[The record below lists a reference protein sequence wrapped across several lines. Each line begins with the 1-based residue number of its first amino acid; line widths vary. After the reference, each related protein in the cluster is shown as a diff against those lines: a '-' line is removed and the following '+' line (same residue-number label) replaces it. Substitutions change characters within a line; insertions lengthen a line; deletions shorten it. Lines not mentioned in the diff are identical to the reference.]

1 MAKVAPKIVILEEGE
16 DEETVYLSPSSRP
29 CLDVQQYPAQ
39 AGIDGQAGHSA
50 EDLEVGSSLS
60 RQASASSTNR
70 REATIAKIARTA
82 TFVRRLAQR
91 HDEGVQGRNELMQS
105 LKFNHSRPMD
115 VRSSCSTPP
124 PASLILAHE
133 TEERREQRREWLRDK
148 KARLKRALRLIRFN
162 PMNTP
167 LHCWLLVVTLTV
179 LYNAFVL
186 IVRQTFTQLQDEGWK
201 LGIWL
206 LLDYT
211 ADTLYIIDMIIQS
224 RTSYIDKGLLVKK
237 APKMLIHYIKS
248 RAFKLDVASLIPFDF
263 LYIIPAIGPGYLI
276 VRLNRLLRFHRVFQ
290 FFHQEESR
298 TNYPNVLRIIN
309 LLMYLSLFIHWN
321 ACFYFLISKGIGFG
335 SDEWV
340 YPNTTLEGYDSLSR
354 QYLFSLYWSTLTLTT
369 IGELPG
375 PVIEVE
381 YLFVIFDFL
390 AGVLIF
396 ATIIGL
402 IGGIISNMN
411 IRKTHFQHRL
421 DNIKQYMRYRN
432 VDKALQRRVIKWF
445 NYLWTNNQSLDEASI
460 LESLPDKLHAEIAI
474 HVHFET
480 LQRVKIFE
488 QCEASF
494 LEELVLKLAP
504 QVYSPGDFVCRKG
517 DVGKEMYIIKKGK
530 LEVLGDNNETVATL
544 SDGSYFGEISILNI
558 KNKAGNRR
566 TANVR
571 SLGYSDLFRLSK
583 ADLLE
588 VLEEYP
594 DARSILERKAEE
606 TLQRYGSTQEPEE
619 EEETPIDGEEGGAQV
634 VKEET
639 NMKLKEMEQKMRQL
653 KERLNSLVSEYNT
666 FQAKIKQRVSALED
680 MR

>member
-224 RTSYIDKGLLVKK
+224 RTSKK
-237 APKMLIHYIKS
+237 
-248 RAFKLDVASLIPFDF
+248 
-263 LYIIPAIGPGYLI
+263 
-276 VRLNRLLRFHRVFQ
+276 
-290 FFHQEESR
+290 
-298 TNYPNVLRIIN
+298 
-309 LLMYLSLFIHWN
+309 
-321 ACFYFLISKGIGFG
+321 
-335 SDEWV
+335 
-340 YPNTTLEGYDSLSR
+340 
-354 QYLFSLYWSTLTLTT
+354 
-369 IGELPG
+369 
-375 PVIEVE
+375 
-381 YLFVIFDFL
+381 
-390 AGVLIF
+390 
-396 ATIIGL
+396 
-402 IGGIISNMN
+402 
-411 IRKTHFQHRL
+411 
-421 DNIKQYMRYRN
+421 
-432 VDKALQRRVIKWF
+432 
-445 NYLWTNNQSLDEASI
+445 
-460 LESLPDKLHAEIAI
+460 EI
-474 HVHFET
+474 
-480 LQRVKIFE
+480 
-488 QCEASF
+488 
-494 LEELVLKLAP
+494 
-504 QVYSPGDFVCRKG
+504 
-517 DVGKEMYIIKKGK
+517 
-530 LEVLGDNNETVATL
+530 
-544 SDGSYFGEISILNI
+544 
-558 KNKAGNRR
+558 
-566 TANVR
+566 
-571 SLGYSDLFRLSK
+571 
-583 ADLLE
+583 
-588 VLEEYP
+588 
-594 DARSILERKAEE
+594 
-606 TLQRYGSTQEPEE
+606 
-619 EEETPIDGEEGGAQV
+619 
-634 VKEET
+634 
-639 NMKLKEMEQKMRQL
+639 
-653 KERLNSLVSEYNT
+653 
-666 FQAKIKQRVSALED
+666 
-680 MR
+680 